1 MNGYGSRKFI
11 VTMLGMVLGFIL
23 ALAGKMT
30 GDVSLVLVAAIG
42 GYHIANA
49 YVTGKGNGQ

>member
-11 VTMLGMVLGFIL
+11 VTMFGMMLTA
-23 ALAGKMT
+23 ALAFADHMSS
-30 GDVSLVLVAAIG
+30 DAALVMAAAIG

-49 YVTGKGNGQ
+49 YTTGKGK